1 MAWPL
6 GRRLPSPLLFP
17 DAAAAA
23 ALYPMAAPPR
33 PVSAQE
39 KDGAD
44 SLVTQRVCREDE
56 LHAGEMREVEV
67 AGYPVLLVREGLNI
81 RALGGRCPHA
91 GAALCKG
98 YLAKGRLR
106 CPWHGACFSTETGD
120 IEEYPTLDCL
130 PVFQVTVQEGQVHIS
145 ARMKDLESSRRVKPM
160 AQECQLDPQTVLL
173 LGAGPAALTCAETL
187 RQEGFSGRII
197 MATWENHLPYDRT
210 KLTQDL
216 GVPAESLYLR
226 SQRFLDAHD
235 IEVWKQSEVGGG
247 WHELTSPW
255 WFVSPPGQAAVLAC
269 RVLKLSRGKGSTVK
283 GSLLHWGGNKPL
295 GRSCPP
301 HLMDLGSTQQH
312 LGKDQHRHH
321 GRNWSQCWTSPA
333 SFEFAA
339 GLGPAWTGGGG
350 GGGFTWAP
358 AQPLGIQHGFHLAA
372 GGVSGSCRQNG
383 PLPGRGIPGDSNL
396 LIATGSSPRKL
407 QCPGCSLENVCML
420 LTPEDA
426 NRILALAL
434 GKTVVI
440 VGASFIGMEVA
451 ASLLGKAAQLQV
463 VEREELPYLLTLGGQ
478 VGTVAMQMLEAQGV
492 RFHMKTEVAQ
502 MQGEDGKVTSV
513 LLSNGSVLPADLVVV
528 GIGVTPNTR
537 FIQGSSIR
545 LDRGG
550 AVLVDLGAD
559 SLSLS
564 CSGHVAALNM
574 LHRQKPLHTV
584 PFFWT
589 KLQSK
594 SIRYAGYGP
603 GHTETVPKGE
613 LAQERFL
620 LFYLRDGWVTA
631 VASLDFDPLV
641 AVVAETLYSGKRIS
655 KQEAE
660 SLMEGKELPKRE
672 PPPQ

>member
-1 MAWPL
+1 MQ
-6 GRRLPSPLLFP
+6 GRERRGTRLAPVPSF
-17 DAAAAA
+17 ARCQHRNVEEA
-23 ALYPMAAPPR
+23 ALWGRQHAAGLPPPHPAGEKGGCDLPQGR
-33 PVSAQE
+33 GRFPALALSLHRRSPFKQPEANRRQRRSPFLLPAGEALTDGDPQKAVRGGRELVDEILAHRGVEVEPAAGERGLVSAQE

-396 LIATGSSPRKL
+396 LIATGSR
-407 QCPGCSLENVCML
+407 
-420 LTPEDA
+420 
-426 NRILALAL
+426 
-434 GKTVVI
+434 
-440 VGASFIGMEVA
+440 
-451 ASLLGKAAQLQV
+451 
-463 VEREELPYLLTLGGQ
+463 
-478 VGTVAMQMLEAQGV
+478 
-492 RFHMKTEVAQ
+492 
-502 MQGEDGKVTSV
+502 
-513 LLSNGSVLPADLVVV
+513 
-528 GIGVTPNTR
+528 
-537 FIQGSSIR
+537 
-545 LDRGG
+545 
-550 AVLVDLGAD
+550 
-559 SLSLS
+559 
-564 CSGHVAALNM
+564 
-574 LHRQKPLHTV
+574 
-584 PFFWT
+584 
-589 KLQSK
+589 
-594 SIRYAGYGP
+594 
-603 GHTETVPKGE
+603 
-613 LAQERFL
+613 
-620 LFYLRDGWVTA
+620 
-631 VASLDFDPLV
+631 
-641 AVVAETLYSGKRIS
+641 
-655 KQEAE
+655 
-660 SLMEGKELPKRE
+660 
-672 PPPQ
+672 

>member
-1 MAWPL
+1 ML
-6 GRRLPSPLLFP
+6 
-17 DAAAAA
+17 
-23 ALYPMAAPPR
+23 
-33 PVSAQE
+33 
-39 KDGAD
+39 
-44 SLVTQRVCREDE
+44 
-56 LHAGEMREVEV
+56 EVEV
-67 AGYPVLLVREGLNI
+67 AGYPVLLLREGLVI

-130 PVFQVTVQEGQVHIS
+130 PVFQVTVEEGQVYIS

-160 AQECQLDPQTVLL
+160 ARECQLDPQTVLL

-187 RQEGFSGRII
+187 RQEGFTGRIV
-197 MATWENHLPYDRT
+197 MATWENHLPYDKT

-216 GVPAESLYLR
+216 GAPAESLYLR
-226 SQRFLDAHD
+226 SQSFLDAHD
-235 IEVWKQSEVGGG
+235 IEVWKQSEVVSLDPAGKMARFRDG
-247 WHELTSPW
+247 TS
-255 WFVSPPGQAAVLAC
+255 QAY
-269 RVLKLSRGKGSTVK
+269 SS
-283 GSLLHWGGNKPL
+283 
-295 GRSCPP
+295 
-301 HLMDLGSTQQH
+301 
-312 LGKDQHRHH
+312 
-321 GRNWSQCWTSPA
+321 
-333 SFEFAA
+333 
-339 GLGPAWTGGGG
+339 
-350 GGGFTWAP
+350 
-358 AQPLGIQHGFHLAA
+358 
-372 GGVSGSCRQNG
+372 
-383 PLPGRGIPGDSNL
+383 L

-407 QCPGCSLENVCML
+407 QCPGCSLENVRML

-451 ASLLGKAAQLQV
+451 ASLVGKAAQLQV

-478 VGTVAMQMLEAQGV
+478 VGTVAMKMLQAQGV
-492 RFHMKTEVAQ
+492 QFHMKVDVAQ
-502 MQGEDGKVTSV
+502 MQGEDGKVTGV
-513 LLSNGSVLPADLVVV
+513 VLSNGSVLPADLVVV
-528 GIGVTPNTR
+528 GIGVTPNTS

-550 AVLVDLGAD
+550 AIQVDLFMQTSAPSVFAAGDVA
-559 SLSLS
+559 SFPVALFGGKSAS
-564 CSGHVAALNM
+564 IYHWQIAQAHGHVAALNM

-594 SIRYAGYGP
+594 SIRYAGYGT

-613 LAQERFL
+613 LGQERFL

-631 VASLDFDPLV
+631 VASLNFDPLV
-641 AVVAETLYSGKRIS
+641 AMVAESLYSGKCIS

-660 SLMEGKELPKRE
+660 SMTEEKELPKEE
-672 PPPQ
+672 PPQ